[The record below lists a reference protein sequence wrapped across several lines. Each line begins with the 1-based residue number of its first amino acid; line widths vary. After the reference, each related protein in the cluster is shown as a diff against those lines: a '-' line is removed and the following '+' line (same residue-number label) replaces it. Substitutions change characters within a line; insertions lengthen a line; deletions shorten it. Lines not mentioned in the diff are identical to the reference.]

1 MENQRN
7 PNKLKINKHICIN
20 WHYKAMRI
28 DDEIQSTN
36 FEDNYQKAVI
46 NVAYTASWL
55 SNLMRGEFERYNLT
69 QQQFNILRILRGQY
83 PKPATVNLLKERMI
97 DKMSDASRI
106 VDRLVQKG
114 LVSRCTNTKDRR
126 AVDIRISDEGLVLL
140 AKIDSEFKS
149 RDFLKNNISEEDAG
163 KLSDLL
169 DKLRG

>member
-1 MENQRN
+1 
-7 PNKLKINKHICIN
+7 
-20 WHYKAMRI
+20 MRI
-28 DDEIQSTN
+28 DEEIQSSK
-36 FEDNYQKAVI
+36 FEDNYQKAII
-46 NVAYTASWL
+46 NIFYTEGWL
-55 SNLMRGEFERYNLT
+55 SNFLRPEFERYKVT

-126 AVDIRISDEGLVLL
+126 AVDIRISEEGMGILC
-140 AKIDSEFKS
+140 KMDKEFIS
-149 RDFLKNNISEEDAG
+149 RDLLKNNLTEEEAG